1 MASDSDLLTQ
11 YSHTRRI
18 VLLIDL
24 TSLHHHHLQDYTKRL
39 VSFFET
45 LISFPPLSSSL
56 FSFKFFFSSLSPL
69 LSFSKLQPFLPNPT
83 LSFNTPSSTLAHLS
97 HTLSSLLS
105 SSFHS
110 FSTPNASHLAESL
123 SQLLHDHS
131 WEHPDDNDHTP
142 HHAIPPNLVL
152 LFSPSFTSLTSLAS
166 FLDSDAGLVAHSAS
180 FCGRLSLVFSNV
192 SRAFASKGIHCCWI
206 SIGSE
211 IGRIETDEAREA
223 CCLLE
228 TGLGRLGWGFCSLD
242 SILLGS
248 ALVPFGLVYPKIGV
262 LWDSVCFSSR
272 DANNVGAQLSLRM
285 LDVKGIPIEYSDC
298 DLEFVDVKVLGG
310 SGDLNLQGGGCG
322 RKERFWK
329 LCLDGGV
336 KLEVKIVQRCDA
348 FVGIE
353 EWLSDSVLVRED
365 FRGLKKKVKG
375 GLDGFF
381 ADRVL
386 ELVAGEFGCEWR
398 RKQVPVWE
406 ILLSFLYREGCWALV
421 SVTNG
426 KGGSCIA
433 ILRPFTVFAAL
444 LSVLGDPHGA
454 CSFGE
459 ENVGQY
465 VRMVDNEICGSDG
478 KFNKKEDLLD
488 SQGKKSTAVVEG
500 HQRKKMVDLNTVRDL
515 TWNLFCKLVYDQFET
530 NLLEVYYT
538 MEGNKSKKLRFLKC
552 WIKQMKKSGCSS
564 LALLEKPKPNPI
576 VAEEASSKLNDLTQN
591 AEQPIFSFASAEIN
605 PEPEALRIQE
615 DAVLDFRSETSES
628 FFSNLADRINRG
640 IESEVVDTGA
650 LAERLVNSSIYWL
663 CQKVDRET
671 ISQSQS
677 PLKDHNA
684 CGSMIASELM
694 KLLLREPKEIVAKHK
709 SQNPSKLHLSM
720 IGFHSGPIADHVVRE
735 YELQILFRME
745 ILQSEVGSEVEDSC
759 KQKFVKQICLLL
771 ENIMCHMET
780 GFFGDWTLEN
790 YVTKIIKN
798 RYSLALED
806 VVQRIYNKMDLL
818 LFADEDEAPN
828 SLLNSE
834 DSYKPLKKK
843 TYRDEVGENDFSS
856 QPISAENEPFQ
867 LQKDGSGR
875 FQRIEDGDHK
885 KLIEAKEKR
894 ERAQRFSSFTSS
906 MPVLRRVRA
915 TKQKGMKPKTD
926 LLQRVQKRKERERA
940 SYGTVCETPMT
951 GNKRSSPRARSSDDD
966 NGLADRSQSYGSV
979 SKALFMDDL

>member
-18 VLLIDL
+18 
-24 TSLHHHHLQDYTKRL
+24 
-39 VSFFET
+39 
-45 LISFPPLSSSL
+45 P
-56 FSFKFFFSSLSPL
+56 SP
-69 LSFSKLQPFLPNPT
+69 S
-83 LSFNTPSSTLAHLS
+83 NTPSSTLAHLS

-843 TYRDEVGENDFSS
+843 TYRDE
-856 QPISAENEPFQ
+856 
-867 LQKDGSGR
+867 KDGSGR

>member
-1 MASDSDLLTQ
+1 M
-11 YSHTRRI
+11 
-18 VLLIDL
+18 
-24 TSLHHHHLQDYTKRL
+24 
-39 VSFFET
+39 
-45 LISFPPLSSSL
+45 
-56 FSFKFFFSSLSPL
+56 
-69 LSFSKLQPFLPNPT
+69 
-83 LSFNTPSSTLAHLS
+83 
-97 HTLSSLLS
+97 
-105 SSFHS
+105 
-110 FSTPNASHLAESL
+110 
-123 SQLLHDHS
+123 
-131 WEHPDDNDHTP
+131 
-142 HHAIPPNLVL
+142 
-152 LFSPSFTSLTSLAS
+152 
-166 FLDSDAGLVAHSAS
+166 
-180 FCGRLSLVFSNV
+180 
-192 SRAFASKGIHCCWI
+192 
-206 SIGSE
+206 
-211 IGRIETDEAREA
+211 
-223 CCLLE
+223 
-228 TGLGRLGWGFCSLD
+228 D

-735 YELQILFRME
+735 YPFI
-745 ILQSEVGSEVEDSC
+745 
-759 KQKFVKQICLLL
+759 KFPLNFC
-771 ENIMCHMET
+771 M
-780 GFFGDWTLEN
+780 
-790 YVTKIIKN
+790 
-798 RYSLALED
+798 
-806 VVQRIYNKMDLL
+806 L
-818 LFADEDEAPN
+818 LFYC
-828 SLLNSE
+828 S
-834 DSYKPLKKK
+834 
-843 TYRDEVGENDFSS
+843 
-856 QPISAENEPFQ
+856 IQ
-867 LQKDGSGR
+867 L
-875 FQRIEDGDHK
+875 
-885 KLIEAKEKR
+885 
-894 ERAQRFSSFTSS
+894 
-906 MPVLRRVRA
+906 
-915 TKQKGMKPKTD
+915 
-926 LLQRVQKRKERERA
+926 
-940 SYGTVCETPMT
+940 
-951 GNKRSSPRARSSDDD
+951 
-966 NGLADRSQSYGSV
+966 
-979 SKALFMDDL
+979 